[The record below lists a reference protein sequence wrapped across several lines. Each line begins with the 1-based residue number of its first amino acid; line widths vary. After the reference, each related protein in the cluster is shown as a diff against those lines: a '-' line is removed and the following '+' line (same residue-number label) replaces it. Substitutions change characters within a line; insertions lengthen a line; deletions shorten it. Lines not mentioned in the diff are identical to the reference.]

1 MKKLLVLVMVLGM
14 ASAANAA
21 LQLYIGDS
29 PVGATLD
36 VLDGATQTI
45 QVYSNDATSYGAYFV
60 LDDPGSDGAL
70 SNPVSL
76 PAAGDMGGLTAYS
89 YAGWGI
95 GYTATTAASPTGTIT
110 AGVQHEAD
118 WVTTSLS
125 VGDTATVSLYDSRVS
140 YYVPVDTL
148 VMTVIV
154 PEPMT
159 IALLGLG
166 GLFLVRRRK

>member
-1 MKKLLVLVMVLGM
+1 MKKLLVLMLVLGM
-14 ASAANAA
+14 ATAANAT
-21 LQLYIGDS
+21 LQLYIDGS
-29 PVGATLD
+29 PIGSTLD
-36 VLDGATQTI
+36 VVTGTTARV
-45 QVYSNDATSYGAYFV
+45 QVHSNDATSYGGYLV

-70 SNPVSL
+70 GNAAPT
-76 PAAGDMGGLTAYS
+76 ANAGDMGSMDAYS

-95 GYTATTAASPTGTIT
+95 GYTITTARSPSGTIT

-118 WVTTSLS
+118 WDTSALDI
-125 VGDTATVSLYDSRVS
+125 GDSATVSLYDSRVS
-140 YYVPVDTL
+140 YYTPVDTL

-159 IALLGLG
+159 IGLLGLG